1 MKKMIIEINVPDDFN
16 HVDVVRMYKPLLDLV
31 HTQYDAA
38 WNERMDCKF
47 IEEHD

>member
-16 HVDVVRMYKPLLDLV
+16 HVDTAMMYRKLLDLV

-38 WNERMDCKF
+38 WHERMNCTF
-47 IEEHD
+47 VEEHD